1 MSCEFQYGLTEISAR
16 QLDFVTREDVMVQL
30 GCHQT
35 ENFTAPMSFIL
46 DLNGCNVES
55 VDTADHQLYISDS
68 KTDDYVGAVYGTIPA
83 AANCVA
89 VDQYLAV
96 TDNGKVSFHKYTL
109 QIRRVTL
116 KNSMVGIHYQCLIAG
131 DEKVKSQVAE
141 FGIAMRVGEP
151 VSASQ
156 IREDTQQLIHVARD
170 GSQWRAGSQG
180 QRLNSVAVKDI
191 MKPEESVATN
201 AQNAETVVYGSA
213 YMLLKDGTYIL
224 GEAAGCS
231 LRDVAELADGLYST
245 LNETQI
251 RAFRNL
257 YNTFLPVMESWD
269 LPNLKEQ

>member
-1 MSCEFQYGLTEISAR
+1 MKKDRVSE
-16 QLDFVTREDVMVQL
+16 
-30 GCHQT
+30 
-35 ENFTAPMSFIL
+35 
-46 DLNGCNVES
+46 
-55 VDTADHQLYISDS
+55 
-68 KTDDYVGAVYGTIPA
+68 AV
-83 AANCVA
+83 
-89 VDQYLAV
+89 
-96 TDNGKVSFHKYTL
+96 
-109 QIRRVTL
+109 IRRLPRYYRYLDDLYNNGVIRISSNSLGKKMGVT
-116 KNSMVGIHYQCLIAG
+116 
-131 DEKVKSQVAE
+131 
-141 FGIAMRVGEP
+141 
-151 VSASQ
+151 ASQ
-156 IREDTQQLIHVARD
+156 IREDTQQRIHVARD

-257 YNTFLPVMESWD
+257 YTTFLPVMESWD
-269 LPNLKEQ
+269 LPNLKG